1 MVLTIIIAK
10 RMVKE
15 LTKALEKKEEDI
27 EEQNKLNLKFS
38 QMIEEQNKKLGKE
51 LF

>member
-1 MVLTIIIAK
+1 MI
-10 RMVKE
+10 KE

-38 QMIEEQNKKLGKE
+38 QMIEEQNKKLSKE
-51 LF
+51 LL